1 LLARVTGS
9 YEALSETSLT
19 LTLPHSLREGAT
31 IAAISNRNEP
41 SRVRAS
47 ENAERPFV

>member
-9 YEALSETSLT
+9 DEGMSDAPLA

-31 IAAISNRNEP
+31 IAAISNRNDTAAP
-41 SRVRAS
+41 QTNTRFHLAS
-47 ENAERPFV
+47 